1 MKNLKDSSNKI
12 AKNWWLSILIGL
24 LAIALGIVFIA
35 KPLNSLLTLAL
46 LFAWG
51 FIFSGVLETA
61 FSISNRKNLIGWGWN
76 LASGLIDIFIG
87 IVLLSA
93 PELTVILMIYLVGF
107 WIMFRSMWSIGSSI
121 EVQKSGIKG
130 WGWLL
135 IASILGV
142 IFSIIFIISPAF
154 GGTFIVSLAS
164 ISFIIYGIFR
174 IYLGFILKSIKD
186 RLEN

>member
-1 MKNLKDSSNKI
+1 MKELKVLNCKI
-12 AKNWWLSILIGL
+12 AKNWWLSVLIGL
-24 LAIALGIVFIA
+24 LAIALGILFIA
-35 KPLNSLLTLAL
+35 KPLNSLLTLAI

-51 FIFSGVLETA
+51 FIFSGLLETV
-61 FSISNRKNLIGWGWN
+61 FSITNRKNLTGWGWN
-76 LASGLIDIFIG
+76 LASGLIDLFIG

-93 PELTVILMIYLVGF
+93 PGLTIILMIYLVGF
-107 WIMFRSMWSIGSSI
+107 WIMFRSIWSIGSSI

-135 IASILGV
+135 VAAILGV

-154 GGTFIVSLAS
+154 GGTFIVSLAA

-174 IYLGFILKSIKD
+174 IYLGFVLKSIKNN
-186 RLEN
+186 LEN